1 MDKKLLKEEYKRLL
15 TKAIEGRPGG
25 MALMIVLEET
35 DFYNSPASAKHHLN
49 VPGGLLLHSLNVAR
63 AALELCENMPQFA
76 GCDKNAVLTAA
87 LLHDVC
93 KAGNYIQ
100 KPDGSYQYRDTDLL
114 GHGEASVI
122 NIQHWIHLT
131 EKEVLAIRWHMGAYT
146 GERDWDTLTASGPLG
161 GHRRLKNFRLQLRKN
176 TSRKG
181 KNMKIDVGKIA
192 LVAVMIA
199 GIQVNVLYHR
209 IDDLECQR
217 DIYKSRYEDWEG
229 VSKEI
234 AEYADTLR
242 DSLKARDRLD
252 GKLLVEDAGD
262 FLCTAYCTEKREH
275 ICGTGTGITA
285 SGAPVEADVTV
296 AADPDV
302 FPFGTI
308 LYIED
313 IGVRI
318 VQDKGAGIQG
328 KHLDVAVSGSHEDA
342 LNWNGYG
349 THRVWIIKEGE

>member
-100 KPDGSYQYRDTDLL
+100 KPDGRYQYRDTDLL

-131 EKEVLAIRWHMGAYT
+131 EDRKSVVR
-146 GERDWDTLTASGPLG
+146 ER
-161 GHRRLKNFRLQLRKN
+161 
-176 TSRKG
+176 
-181 KNMKIDVGKIA
+181 V
-192 LVAVMIA
+192 
-199 GIQVNVLYHR
+199 
-209 IDDLECQR
+209 
-217 DIYKSRYEDWEG
+217 
-229 VSKEI
+229 
-234 AEYADTLR
+234 
-242 DSLKARDRLD
+242 
-252 GKLLVEDAGD
+252 
-262 FLCTAYCTEKREH
+262 
-275 ICGTGTGITA
+275 
-285 SGAPVEADVTV
+285 
-296 AADPDV
+296 
-302 FPFGTI
+302 
-308 LYIED
+308 
-313 IGVRI
+313 
-318 VQDKGAGIQG
+318 
-328 KHLDVAVSGSHEDA
+328 
-342 LNWNGYG
+342 
-349 THRVWIIKEGE
+349 